1 MCIVQ
6 CVDIFYRSGTF
17 HFVHVASR
25 QILFSQV
32 RNKQAFLIGFPFI
45 DCVQKF
51 FRPCEHSWSWIITAY
66 GVSNSITPPSGRI
79 SIFSLAIMSC
89 PLLNRVHILQ
99 ILKSLPLFVSLL
111 ICPLLQ
117 DNKFGGRNY

>member
-32 RNKQAFLIGFPFI
+32 RNKQAFLIGFPFV
-45 DCVQKF
+45 DCVQNFVRQCK
-51 FRPCEHSWSWIITAY
+51 HSWNWIITAY
-66 GVSNSITPPSGRI
+66 GVSNSITPPSSRI

-89 PLLNRVHILQ
+89 PLLNRVHSYLR
-99 ILKSLPLFVSLL
+99 SLPLLVSLL

-117 DNKFGGRNY
+117 DNKFGGHNY

>member
-45 DCVQKF
+45 DCVQNF
-51 FRPCEHSWSWIITAY
+51 
-66 GVSNSITPPSGRI
+66 
-79 SIFSLAIMSC
+79 L
-89 PLLNRVHILQ
+89 
-99 ILKSLPLFVSLL
+99 
-111 ICPLLQ
+111 
-117 DNKFGGRNY
+117 DNANTVGIG